1 MSFSTIGSTGATRLE
16 ESPIRDLDADPGGA
30 DRELEEMLW
39 RLLAPVLVSR
49 PVSFQ
54 ERVHTPGGWRFCET
68 YSICSK
74 DECEATDPGV

>member
-1 MSFSTIGSTGATRLE
+1 MSFSTIESTVATGLE
-16 ESPIRDLDADPGGA
+16 ESPIWDLAADPGGV
-30 DRELEEMLW
+30 DREPEEMLW
-39 RLLAPVLVSR
+39 RLPAPVLVSR

-54 ERVHTPGGWRFCET
+54 ERVHTPGEWRFCET